1 MAPLQALLW
10 DVDGTLADTEQEG
23 HRPAFN
29 GAFAEAGLPWHW
41 DRPTYQRLLA
51 VTGGRERIRAWLGE
65 QQSWPAAAGDDPS
78 SWDPTGWIENLHLRK
93 QAHYR
98 QRLAEGPLP
107 LRPGVERLLLEAQ
120 AAGLRQALVTT
131 SGRSAVQA
139 LLQPYPRLQSCFE
152 LWICGE
158 DVGAKKPHP
167 EGYERALAALG
178 ISAGSAIAIEDSAQG
193 LAAARGAGL
202 AVVISG
208 WAAGENSLT
217 GDGSLAGA
225 ALVVDH
231 LDAGYGGPV
240 TVACLR
246 ALLPWRPSDDKAA
259 PAINPFQW
267 PAAIDR

>member
-1 MAPLQALLW
+1 
-10 DVDGTLADTEQEG
+10 
-23 HRPAFN
+23 
-29 GAFAEAGLPWHW
+29 
-41 DRPTYQRLLA
+41 
-51 VTGGRERIRAWLGE
+51 
-65 QQSWPAAAGDDPS
+65 
-78 SWDPTGWIENLHLRK
+78 K

-131 SGRSAVQA
+131 SGRSAVEA
-139 LLQPYPRLQSCFE
+139 LLQPYPQLQSCFE
-152 LWICGE
+152 LWVCGE
-158 DVGAKKPHP
+158 DVAAKKPHP

-178 ISAGSAIAIEDSAQG
+178 ISAGSAIAM
-193 LAAARGAGL
+193 AAARGAGL

-231 LDAGYGGPV
+231 LDAGDGGPV
-240 TVACLR
+240 TVASLG
-246 ALLPWRPSDDKAA
+246 ALLPWRTSNDKAA
-259 PAINPFQW
+259 PAINPIQW
-267 PAAIDR
+267 PAATDR